1 MARRK
6 RAARPNKRFTPKM
19 QRKLA
24 MLFMGIG
31 LAFITLIVRLIVINQ
46 RDGASYSRIVLNQQ
60 QYNSRTVAFKR
71 GDILDRN
78 GTVLATSQLVYDVIL
93 DPKSLLE
100 HQEKV
105 DPTIAD
111 TENKVYPV

>member
-60 QYNSRTVAFKR
+60 QYNRFLLSVLVVPHRPCQRT
-71 GDILDRN
+71 
-78 GTVLATSQLVYDVIL
+78 
-93 DPKSLLE
+93 
-100 HQEKV
+100 
-105 DPTIAD
+105 
-111 TENKVYPV
+111 

>member
-46 RDGASYSRIVLNQQ
+46 RNNSTTAGPLILNAAIFWTGTGQCLRRASWS
-60 QYNSRTVAFKR
+60 TM
-71 GDILDRN
+71 
-78 GTVLATSQLVYDVIL
+78 
-93 DPKSLLE
+93 
-100 HQEKV
+100 
-105 DPTIAD
+105 
-111 TENKVYPV
+111 